1 MDTIEAIRSRR
12 SIRSFSNRDVPRHL
26 IEDIVI
32 DASAAPYTP
41 LSRDDPFVFYIIE
54 GAERVAA
61 LGSQALAYAREH
73 RPQLAGYE
81 WTERADFSVFHG
93 APAAMIL
100 CSNEAG
106 LLSAEECIRAGQ
118 LITLSAHARGL
129 GCCWVGS
136 PLLWLRSDQG
146 RDALGMGDGLV
157 VREAFAIGYAA
168 ATPPPSVPRAGPLLN
183 WR

>member
-12 SIRSFSNRDVPRHL
+12 SIRSFSNRDVSRDL
-26 IEDIVI
+26 IEDLVI

-41 LSRDDPFVFYIIE
+41 LSRDDPFVFYIVD

-61 LGSQALAYAREH
+61 LGNQALAYARDH

-81 WTERADFSVFHG
+81 WTERAGFSVFHG
-93 APAAMIL
+93 APAAIIL
-100 CSNEAG
+100 CGSEAG
-106 LLSAEECIRAGQ
+106 FLSAEECIRAGQ
-118 LITLSAHARGL
+118 LLTLSAHARGL

-146 RDALGMGDGLV
+146 RDALGIGDGLV
-157 VREAFAIGYAA
+157 AREAFAIGYAS
-168 ATPPPSVPRAGPLLN
+168 ATPPTPVPRARPQLI
-183 WR
+183 WQ